1 MSLHQKDNYITF
13 IISLNISNISKMVG
27 VMLLLVMLSC
37 HNWILNVL
45 MRLLSLP
52 LTLGYNIYI
61 CMYPVY
67 PPIIHTNYYL

>member
-1 MSLHQKDNYITF
+1 ML
-13 IISLNISNISKMVG
+13 G